1 MSPRALLVP
10 LFAATL
16 CGPAHGA
23 GDVDICYDYGCA
35 AQARIHYS
43 DDQLEAVR
51 LLLSEADSA
60 ESERA
65 LLGLAIGR
73 LYAWAGEQSP
83 IHNDRGG
90 DYADQGVDGRMDC
103 IDHATS
109 TTRLLRLLEARGWLR
124 FHRVLE
130 PLRRTR
136 FVVAQHFSAVVEE
149 LAAASPSQSE
159 AKAVKTGEGQARER
173 FVIDSWYYD
182 NGKPAAVLPLQ
193 QWLDGADPDVR

>member
-1 MSPRALLVP
+1 
-10 LFAATL
+10 
-16 CGPAHGA
+16 
-23 GDVDICYDYGCA
+23 
-35 AQARIHYS
+35 
-43 DDQLEAVR
+43 
-51 LLLSEADSA
+51 
-60 ESERA
+60 
-65 LLGLAIGR
+65 
-73 LYAWAGEQSP
+73 
-83 IHNDRGG
+83 
-90 DYADQGVDGRMDC
+90 MDC